1 MDVGNGTE
9 PSKHVDDDEDII
21 DLTSAAKER
30 AADIRSLSSDDA
42 NGNTS
47 LYVIGTNHFH
57 LMIVVFTNIFIRAC
71 RI

>member
-9 PSKHVDDDEDII
+9 PSKHVDDDENNI

-30 AADIRSLSSDDA
+30 AADISSLSSDDA

-47 LYVIGTNHFH
+47 LCVIGTNHFH
-57 LMIVVFTNIFIRAC
+57 PDDCYFY
-71 RI
+71 